1 MAFTLPEFPLDC
13 DIYGGPWL
21 TKTLRLSTVCNLA
34 IGRRVVTDAQ
44 FRNVG
49 ADVYNGLV
57 NLLFPAGTDVRDAN
71 CNVVANDIVEVPSGS
86 GRWYGIGFVDDLGKG
101 FDNEHRYA
109 LAYKISQ
116 NLDITRYPGL
126 FWPSPIP

>member
-1 MAFTLPEFPLDC
+1 MAFTLPEFPLSVDV
-13 DIYGGPWL
+13 YNGPWL
-21 TKTLRLSTVCNLA
+21 TKTFRLNTDANLA
-34 IGRRVVTDAQ
+34 IGRRVITDAQ

-57 NLLFPAGTDVRDAN
+57 NLLFPPGTDVRDAN
-71 CNVVANDIVEVPSGS
+71 CNVPANDIVEVPTGS
-86 GRWYGIGFVDDLGKG
+86 GRWYGIAFVDDFGKG
-101 FDNEHRYA
+101 FSNEHRYA

-126 FWPSPIP
+126 FWPTPIP